1 MRTILLLL
9 ICVVG
14 FVLMLAPLQAD
25 AKRFVSHERHLVQV
39 KNDPNLGAED
49 NSKSQ
54 SAPTTNQGSSNAPD
68 NDDDDDD
75 TEESYSHHQDSSYD
89 DHRYYVGNKDYYR
102 PHTVSKPA
110 D

>member
-49 NSKSQ
+49 NSKTQ
-54 SAPTTNQGSSNAPD
+54 SASTTNQGSRNAPD
-68 NDDDDDD
+68 NDDTEDDSPDD
-75 TEESYSHHQDSSYD
+75 Q
-89 DHRYYVGNKDYYR
+89 RYYFGNKDNYR
-102 PHTVSKPA
+102 PHKVSKPA